1 MQEIVASKPEVA
13 SLDPL
18 SVRTGIERAHLETAL
33 AVHLHGSFGRAA
45 LALNMLPST
54 VNKRVRNLEFQLGC
68 ALFERQKRRLVATHA
83 GSVFLRRSAS
93 LLRDFH
99 ALVDAVRRIA
109 DGKAGQ
115 VSIGYHGALA
125 HEKLR
130 SLLLEADP
138 DFPEIYKLPVE
149 LPHDRL
155 FEALA
160 SGRIDLAITHSVPD
174 LFQGRSAPMWN
185 ERFVLCL
192 PESHRLAGRAV
203 LQWVDLLKETFLI
216 SAFDASEAMRDV
228 LNERFAP
235 FGVSP
240 RVAVHEIGPAAIIQM
255 VGVGKGVSLCLDSL
269 SRKNDAGA
277 VFRELNSTPGTE
289 GLTINA
295 CWHTDH
301 ANPALDILLKR
312 LFAFPR
318 MTTCAS
324 GHSA

>member
-1 MQEIVASKPEVA
+1 MRKIVAGKPDVA
-13 SLDPL
+13 AFDPL

-45 LALNMLPST
+45 RALNMLPST

-68 ALFERQKRRLVATHA
+68 AVFERQKRRLVATHA
-83 GSVFLRRSAS
+83 GSVFLQHSAS
-93 LLRDFH
+93 LLRDFR

-115 VSIGYHGALA
+115 VFIGYHGGIA
-125 HEKLR
+125 HQKLR
-130 SLLLEADP
+130 RLLLEADP
-138 DFPEIYKLPVE
+138 DFPEIHKMPVE
-149 LPHDRL
+149 LPYDRL

-174 LFQGRSAPMWN
+174 LFQGRSAPMWS

-192 PESHRLAGRAV
+192 PESHRLAACATV
-203 LQWVDLLKETFLI
+203 QWEDLLHETFLI
-216 SAFDASEAMRDV
+216 SGFDASEVMRD
-228 LNERFAP
+228 LLEERFAP

-240 RVAVHEIGPAAIIQM
+240 RVAVHEIGPAAIIDM
-255 VGVGKGVSLCLDSL
+255 VGVGKGVSLCLDSM
-269 SRKNDAGA
+269 SRENDAGA
-277 VFRELNSTPGTE
+277 VFRELNSAPGTTD
-289 GLTINA
+289 LTINA

-312 LFAFPR
+312 LGVRPK
-318 MTTCAS
+318 
-324 GHSA
+324 

>member
-1 MQEIVASKPEVA
+1 
-13 SLDPL
+13 
-18 SVRTGIERAHLETAL
+18 
-33 AVHLHGSFGRAA
+33 
-45 LALNMLPST
+45 
-54 VNKRVRNLEFQLGC
+54 
-68 ALFERQKRRLVATHA
+68 
-83 GSVFLRRSAS
+83 
-93 LLRDFH
+93 
-99 ALVDAVRRIA
+99 
-109 DGKAGQ
+109 
-115 VSIGYHGALA
+115 
-125 HEKLR
+125 
-130 SLLLEADP
+130 
-138 DFPEIYKLPVE
+138 
-149 LPHDRL
+149 
-155 FEALA
+155 
-160 SGRIDLAITHSVPD
+160 
-174 LFQGRSAPMWN
+174 MWN